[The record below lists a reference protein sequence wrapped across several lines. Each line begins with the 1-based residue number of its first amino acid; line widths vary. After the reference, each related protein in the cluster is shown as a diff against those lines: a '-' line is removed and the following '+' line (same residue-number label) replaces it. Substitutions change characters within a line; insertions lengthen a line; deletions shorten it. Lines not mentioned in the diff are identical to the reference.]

1 MELKL
6 SSFLTQLYW
15 LLGDLSEQ
23 DKQEVKDFL
32 LDFVSNEPQ
41 ARSRID
47 RFPDDEYG
55 KTSCCPHCKSNQ
67 IVRYDKTRLGRQRRR
82 CKICSRSF
90 LSTTGTARYRSQ
102 TDVKT
107 WLNFLRC
114 FFRRDSIRKCA
125 EICHIQLWR
134 AFYMRHKVLACLE
147 AADDKHQ
154 LSDVIQADEIY
165 FPLSF

>member
-6 SSFLTQLYW
+6 SAFLTQLYW

-32 LDFVSNEPQ
+32 LDFASNEPR
-41 ARSRID
+41 AKSRID

-55 KTSCCPHCKSNQ
+55 KTSCCPHCKQ
-67 IVRYDKTRLGRQRRR
+67 IKLSDTAKHGRRRRRR
-82 CKICSRSF
+82 CKICSRPF
-90 LSTTGTARYRSQ
+90 LSTKGTARYRSQ

-114 FFRRDSIRKCA
+114 FFRRDSISKCA

-134 AFYMRHKVLACLE
+134 DF
-147 AADDKHQ
+147 
-154 LSDVIQADEIY
+154 
-165 FPLSF
+165 